1 MKRSPIHPR
10 CIWNLPVLAAV
21 ILIALALFLGFSER
35 LWRRWH
41 MLHASL
47 PELSAVTAAA
57 ERKAYPPDTPVV
69 RVTVQNHSNMDYSYL
84 DHLTHAEMLREGQWM
99 YWAEM
104 PLERQ
109 SSTLLHYGLSA
120 GETKSYE
127 LALNDWLPTPLKPGE
142 YRVWMAYTPTDFT
155 LAGTPPEDPAAAG
168 QVCAYFSVA
177 EPI

>member
-41 MLHASL
+41 TLHASL
-47 PELSAVTAAA
+47 PE
-57 ERKAYPPDTPVV
+57 
-69 RVTVQNHSNMDYSYL
+69 
-84 DHLTHAEMLREGQWM
+84 
-99 YWAEM
+99 
-104 PLERQ
+104 
-109 SSTLLHYGLSA
+109 
-120 GETKSYE
+120 
-127 LALNDWLPTPLKPGE
+127 LPTPLKPGE

-155 LAGTPPEDPAAAG
+155 PAGTPPEDPAAAG